1 MDKSLHTQFDFSIVN
16 PVLVRTADES
26 IGWLRRPTGL
36 RMIADDL
43 EEEDPWTEDD
53 PLEEDDD
60 WVEDDD
66 LEEDEDFDED
76 DDDFDDEEEEDFD
89 DEEEDFDDD
98 FDEDA
103 DDYEYEYRGDPGWE
117 DADDDDEYNLL
128 GTRFASLLDDPPA
141 GPKRFRDREGMSKND
156 KRPKKGH
163 RPRVTKRSQDE
174 IENDD
179 E

>member
-1 MDKSLHTQFDFSIVN
+1 
-16 PVLVRTADES
+16 
-26 IGWLRRPTGL
+26 
-36 RMIADDL
+36 MIADDL
-43 EEEDPWTEDD
+43 EEDDPWTEDD

-60 WVEDDD
+60 WVEEDD
-66 LEEDEDFDED
+66 LEEDEDFD
-76 DDDFDDEEEEDFD
+76 DEEEDDFD

-98 FDEDA
+98 FDDDA

-117 DADDDDEYNLL
+117 DADLDDDDEYNLL

-141 GPKRFRDREGMSKND
+141 GPKRFRDREGMSKSD